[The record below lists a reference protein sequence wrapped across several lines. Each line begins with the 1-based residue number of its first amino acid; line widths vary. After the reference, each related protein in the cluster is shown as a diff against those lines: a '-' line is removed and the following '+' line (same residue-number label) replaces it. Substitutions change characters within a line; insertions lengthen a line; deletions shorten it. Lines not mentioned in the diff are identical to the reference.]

1 MPENLRWRVSTAGD
15 RIRRFRRRAGYP
27 FRGIEVMNESVTT
40 APDMSLVK
48 PAWIVLIVG
57 WIIILLPIPLTGW
70 LGWMIAGV
78 GGAVLA
84 IINLVRGIVGVGIA
98 QLVCAIVGTWI
109 IWWIGLMIFGASVI
123 GALSTV
129 N

>member
-1 MPENLRWRVSTAGD
+1 MHDTVPK
-15 RIRRFRRRAGYP
+15 
-27 FRGIEVMNESVTT
+27 
-40 APDMSLVK
+40 APDMSLVT
-48 PAWIVLIVG
+48 PAWILLIVG
-57 WIIILLPIPLTGW
+57 WVIILLPIPFTGW
-70 LGWMIAGV
+70 LGWLIAGV

-84 IINLVRGIVGVGIA
+84 IINLVRGVVGVGIA

-109 IWWIGLMIFGASVI
+109 VWWIGLAIFGASLV

>member
-1 MPENLRWRVSTAGD
+1 
-15 RIRRFRRRAGYP
+15 
-27 FRGIEVMNESVTT
+27 MNETVTK

-57 WIIILLPIPLTGW
+57 WIIILLPIPFTGW
-70 LGWMIAGV
+70 LGWLIAGV

-84 IINLVRGIVGVGIA
+84 IINLVRGVVGIGIA

-109 IWWIGLMIFGASVI
+109 VWWIGLAIFGASLV
-123 GALSTV
+123 GVLNTV

>member
-1 MPENLRWRVSTAGD
+1 
-15 RIRRFRRRAGYP
+15 
-27 FRGIEVMNESVTT
+27 MNETVTK

-48 PAWIVLIVG
+48 PAWILLIVG
-57 WIIILLPIPLTGW
+57 GVVILLRVPFTGW
-70 LGWMIAGV
+70 LGWLIAGV

-84 IINLVRGIVGVGIA
+84 IINLVRGVVGVGIA

-109 IWWIGLMIFGASVI
+109 VWWIGLAIFGASLV